1 MKDIIIT
8 DMKSRIQNII
18 TKIKANPKKSVL
30 ILVIVILIGWTVGGG
45 SGTKVEQVQVVRGT
59 VVQEVAVTGKTVSLK
74 DVELGFDKG
83 GRVAFV
89 PAQIGKK
96 VQKGDTLAVLDN
108 ADLMADLSKAKANL
122 AEEVV
127 RLDEIKKTSTGTY
140 DDAQRNLAST
150 IRDSYTKSDDAIR
163 NNVDRFFKN
172 PRTRFTNLEFSF
184 NDDNTQYNFPIDF
197 NLRQKIN
204 NERFAL
210 ESVLTEWEKSI
221 RTIDGSKDLSA
232 YVVEAETNLNR
243 IKIFLNDVAYAANLI
258 EVTEYTYESTINGY
272 KADVS
277 SARTVISTAI
287 SNLISAKEKVSNAPK
302 IAEGDFSD
310 VLAQEARVK
319 QYSALVDSA
328 QAQVSK
334 TIISAPFDGLVT
346 RQDAKVGETVTA
358 GTSLVALI
366 APGEM
371 EIEANIS
378 EVNIGKVAI
387 GNKVAITF
395 DAYPSRNFSGE
406 IIYIEPAE
414 TIVDNVINYK
424 TKISIQ
430 GDLSDIKSG
439 LTANLRIL
447 TASRENVLIVP
458 RYALTEEDGSQYVT
472 RLNGKNEE
480 KVKVEVG
487 LFGNDGKAEIAG
499 LSEGDIV
506 IVGKK

>member
-1 MKDIIIT
+1 MKLQ
-8 DMKSRIQNII
+8 IQNII
-18 TKIKANPKKSVL
+18 TKIKTNPKKSIL
-30 ILVIVILIGWTVGGG
+30 IIAVVILISWMIFGRN
-45 SGTKVEQVQVVRGT
+45 GTKVEQVQVVRGT
-59 VVQEVAVTGKTVSLK
+59 VVQEVAVTGKTISLK
-74 DVELGFDKG
+74 DVELGFDKS
-83 GRVAFV
+83 GRVAIV
-89 PAQIGKK
+89 RANIGDE

-108 ADLMADLSKAKANL
+108 ADLIADLSKAKANL
-122 AEEVV
+122 AEETV
-127 RLDEIKKTSTGTY
+127 RLDEIKKTSAGAY

-150 IRDSYTKSDDAIR
+150 IRDSYVKSDDAIR
-163 NNVDRFFKN
+163 NNIDRFFKN
-172 PRTRFTNLEFSF
+172 PRTRYTNIEFSF
-184 NDDNTQYNFPIDF
+184 DDDNTQYNFPIDYE
-197 NLRQKIN
+197 LRQKIN

-210 ESVLTEWEKSI
+210 ESVLIQWEKSI
-221 RTIDGSKDLSA
+221 RSIGDSKDLSV
-232 YVVEAETNLNR
+232 YTYEAETNLNR
-243 IKIFLNDVAYAANLI
+243 IKVFLNDVAYAANLI
-258 EVTEYTYESTINGY
+258 EATEYSYESTINGY

-287 SNLISAKEKVSNAPK
+287 SNLISAKEKVSKAPK
-302 IAEGDFSD
+302 IGQGDFSD
-310 VLAQEARVK
+310 VLAQEAKVN

-346 RQDAKVGETVTA
+346 KQDAEVGETVSA
-358 GTSLVALI
+358 GTPLVALI

-378 EVNIGKVAI
+378 EVNIGKVAV
-387 GNKVAITF
+387 GNKVSITF
-395 DAYPSRNFSGE
+395 DAYPNKKFSGE

-424 TKISIQ
+424 TKISIE

-439 LTANLRIL
+439 LTANLRII
-447 TASRENVLIVP
+447 TASKENVLIVP
-458 RYALTEEDGSQYVT
+458 RYALVEEGGAQYVT
-472 RLNGKNEE
+472 RLSGKNEE

-487 LFGNDGKAEIAG
+487 LLGNDGKAEIAG

>member
-1 MKDIIIT
+1 
-8 DMKSRIQNII
+8 MKSRIQNII
-18 TKIKANPKKSVL
+18 AKIKANPKKSVL
-30 ILVIVILIGWTVGGG
+30 ALVVIILIAWMIGNG
-45 SGTKVEQVQVVRGT
+45 SGTKVEQAQVVRGT

-74 DVELGFDKG
+74 DVELGFDKS

-89 PAQIGKK
+89 PAQVGKN
-96 VQKGDTLAVLDN
+96 VRRGDTLAILDN
-108 ADLMADLSKAKANL
+108 ADLQADLSKAKANL
-122 AEEVV
+122 AEELV
-127 RLDEIKKTSTGTY
+127 RLDEIKKTSIGTY
-140 DDAQRNLAST
+140 GDAQRNLAST

-172 PRTRFTNLEFSF
+172 PRTRYTNIEFSF
-184 NDDNTQYNFPIDF
+184 DDDNTQYNFPIDID
-197 NLRQKIN
+197 LRQKIN
-204 NERFAL
+204 NERYAL
-210 ESVLTEWEKSI
+210 ESVLTEWEKSV
-221 RTIDGSKDLSA
+221 RTIDDTKDLSV
-232 YVVEAETNLNR
+232 YVVEAEKNLNR

-258 EVTEYTYESTINGY
+258 EVTEFAYEATINGY

-277 SARTVISTAI
+277 SARTNISTAI
-287 SNLISAKEKVSNAPK
+287 TNLITAKEKVTNAPK
-302 IAEGDFSD
+302 VGEGNFTD
-310 VLAQEARVK
+310 VLAQEARVN
-319 QYSALVDSA
+319 QYTALVDSA

-334 TIISAPFDGLVT
+334 TVISAPFDGLVT

-358 GTSLVALI
+358 GSPLVALI

-378 EVNIGKVAI
+378 EVNIGKVSV

-395 DAYPSRNFSGE
+395 DAYPNKEFSGE

-424 TKISIQ
+424 TKVSIQ

-447 TASRENVLIVP
+447 TASRENVLTVP
-458 RYALTEEDGSQYVT
+458 RYALTEENGSQYVT
-472 RLNGKNEE
+472 RLNGKTEE
-480 KVKVEVG
+480 KIKVEVG
-487 LFGNDGKAEIAG
+487 LLGNDGKAEITG